1 MRVETVQVRNFRSV
15 AVSELES
22 CDGFNVL
29 IGKNNSGKSNILA
42 AINAF
47 FAAINDGNVVCL
59 NPLIR
64 RREDF
69 YNRNTESPAEVTLS
83 FSLDDEERALLVAGI
98 AEDAPQ
104 MSNAVDNLRQ
114 DFRARVTVNFNLR
127 PSIYASVSRISLVH
141 PSENPQAVA
150 NSETIILNMDEE
162 ATLELHKKY
171 TQYQENE
178 GRIGAIQEF
187 LSSIDRED
195 WQRMRRDPEE
205 ALYRFRRFAGTT
217 RRSLPSSNAD
227 QLLEAAIQDSATH
240 EEFRGILEG
249 EIDTLTVYTP
259 ISDKHK
265 LDRSS
270 VETFA
275 GREAVIPNH
284 VLSFLRGLSETRV
297 LNVTDDRRPIGR
309 EEAQRL
315 LNLKMQR
322 GGLDHLLTIQ
332 RMVSTLLG
340 VRIDAFS
347 GEQLPRSRQVSAEL
361 DVDDFLVEVNGSGI
375 KEALRLLLDIE
386 FHTPNLLLVE
396 EPEIHLHPALES
408 GMMGYLKEVSR
419 KCQVFITTHSTN
431 FLDHAEMKN
440 IYLVS
445 KAESTSVE
453 LMGQSEAEEQIP
465 AELGVRPSSLFIHDR
480 LVFVESP
487 TDEEI
492 IREWASKLDVNLNQ
506 ANVGFVHMGGARNLS
521 YFATSSTL
529 AFLAKRQVTLW
540 FLIDRDEKD
549 EEDIGTIRS
558 KLGSNA
564 VASVLDKREIENY
577 LIIPKHL
584 ASQIVHKAS
593 KHGAKIELPSE
604 EELDACIKESA
615 DSLREAAIFKRVAKI
630 LCQPLYP
637 QRIQRSEDIDA
648 RTADEMVTEQ
658 IEEWEAKVIEL
669 KSAIGKETKRQSLEV
684 ERDWDQRRLDM
695 VPGDSLIDMVY
706 KRYGVR
712 FHKERGDGVD
722 LARMMTKDDICQE
735 IAELIQAI
743 GT

>member
-47 FAAINDGNVVCL
+47 FAAVNDGNVVSL

-64 RREDF
+64 RQEDF
-69 YNRNTESPAEVTLS
+69 YNRNIESPAEVTLS

-104 MSNAVDNLRQ
+104 MSNAVNDLRQ
-114 DFRARVTVNFNLR
+114 DFRARVTVKFNLL
-127 PSIYASVSRISLVH
+127 PSIYASVSRVSLVH
-141 PSENPQAVA
+141 QNDNPQAVA
-150 NSETIILNMDEE
+150 SSETVVLNMDQE

-178 GRIGAIQEF
+178 GRIREIQEY

-205 ALYRFRRFAGTT
+205 ALFRFRRVAGTT
-217 RRSLPSSNAD
+217 RRTLPGSNAD
-227 QLLEAAIQDSATH
+227 QIVEAAIRDSGSH
-240 EEFRGILEG
+240 EEFRGILEA

-265 LDRSS
+265 LDRGS

-284 VLSFLRGLSETRV
+284 VLNFLRRLSETRV

-347 GEQLPRSRQVSAEL
+347 GEQSPRSRQVSAEL
-361 DVDDFLVEVNGSGI
+361 DVDDFVVEVNGSGI

-453 LMGQSEAEEQIP
+453 LVGQSEAEEHIP
-465 AELGVRPSSLFIHDR
+465 AELGIRPSSLFIHDR

-540 FLIDRDEKD
+540 FLIDHDEKD
-549 EEDIGTIRS
+549 EEDIGTIRD

-564 VASVLDKREIENY
+564 VAAVLDKREIENY
-577 LIIPKHL
+577 LVIPKHL
-584 ASQIVHKAS
+584 ATQIVNKAS
-593 KHGAKIELPSE
+593 KHGAKVELPSY
-604 EELDACIKESA
+604 EELDGLIQKSA
-615 DSLREAAIFKRVAKI
+615 DSLKEAAIFKRVAKI

-637 QRIQRSEDIDA
+637 RLIQRSEDIDG
-648 RTADEMVTEQ
+648 RTADERVSEQ
-658 IEEWEAKVIEL
+658 IGEWEAKVIEL
-669 KSAIGKETKRQSLEV
+669 KSAIAEETKRQAIEV
-684 ERDWDQRRLDM
+684 ERDWDRRSLDM

-706 KRYGVR
+706 KHYGVR
-712 FHKERGDGVD
+712 FHKDRGDGVD

-735 IAELIQAI
+735 IAELIQSI